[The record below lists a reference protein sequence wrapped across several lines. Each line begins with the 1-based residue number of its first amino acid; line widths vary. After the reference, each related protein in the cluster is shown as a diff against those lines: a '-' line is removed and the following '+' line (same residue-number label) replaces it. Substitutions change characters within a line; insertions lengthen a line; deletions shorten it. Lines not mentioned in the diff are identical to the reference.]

1 MRVFLFLEIMSD
13 IQIFKYNGNGVTFRK
28 GNSVM
33 VNATEM
39 AKPFG
44 KLAKDW
50 LSNKS
55 TKEFISTLSAVRT
68 IPLTELVVVKQGGNG
83 EQGTWLHE
91 DVAVEFARW
100 LSPAFAIWCNDRI
113 KELLANGSISIAQLS
128 RKQLALMVVQAEEE
142 KERLLQKIEADAPR
156 VLFAEAVETSG
167 SVCLVGE
174 LAKIL
179 KQNGIKD
186 MGQNRLFE
194 WLRSHCYLGNKGDNY
209 NLPTQKAMDLGVFK
223 VIKGK
228 RIDKHTG
235 GVVVTRT
242 AKVTAKGL
250 KYFINKFLN
259 HAAVL

>member
-1 MRVFLFLEIMSD
+1 MND
-13 IQIFKYNGNGVTFRK
+13 IQIFNYNGNGVSFRN

-33 VNATEM
+33 VSATEM
-39 AKPFG
+39 AKPFN
-44 KLAKDW
+44 KQAKDW
-50 LSNKS
+50 LKTQS
-55 TKEFISTLSAVRT
+55 TKEFILTLSEVKK
-68 IPLTELVVVKQGGNG
+68 ILPSDLVQVING
-83 EQGTWLHE
+83 DNGGTWMHE
-91 DVAVEFARW
+91 DVALEFARW

-113 KELLANGSISIAQLS
+113 KELLTKGTTSINQLS
-128 RKQLALMVVQAEEE
+128 RKQLALMVIQAEEE
-142 KERLLQKIEADAPR
+142 NERLLLENKAQAEKIEADAPR
-156 VLFAEAVETSG
+156 VLFAEAVETSD

-179 KQNGIKD
+179 KQNGVMN
-186 MGQNRLFE
+186 MGQNRLYK

-209 NLPTQKAMDLGVFK
+209 NLPTQKSMDLGVFK

-250 KYFINKFLN
+250 KYFVNKFLN
-259 HAAVL
+259 RAAVL